1 MGHKKPAEMQK
12 NIKIPERKS
21 IKKRENTVCK
31 TNMFHKNFISNV

>member
-21 IKKRENTVCK
+21 IKKKRNYCLQNKYV
-31 TNMFHKNFISNV
+31 S